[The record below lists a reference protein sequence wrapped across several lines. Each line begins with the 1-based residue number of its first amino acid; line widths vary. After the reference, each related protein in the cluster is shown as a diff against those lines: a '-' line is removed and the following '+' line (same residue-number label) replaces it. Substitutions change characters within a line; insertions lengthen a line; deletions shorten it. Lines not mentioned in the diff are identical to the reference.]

1 MADSSDV
8 RIGKRLEKARESL
21 GLTLVKVASQ
31 AGFNSYQTLASIEK
45 GSRPVKVS
53 ELARLSKIYSRDPMY
68 FIQEEEPI
76 ESTPVFAWRNKSAV
90 ADTKKME
97 ARIHYLLTSHH
108 LLEEITGETQPQKLI
123 PWDKPQGPLAFES
136 VTERAKKLVKGLTL
150 DYWPAIPLIEVLEEK
165 LNVKVLHLEMGE
177 AGSALCSYGDYGFAI
192 IVNAAEPPWRR
203 NFDLAHELF
212 HLFAINIYPLE
223 ELSQYDED
231 STRQVE
237 SFANSFAAALLMPE
251 EPLLDELRKRT
262 VNGRLAWVDLI
273 RIAMEFEV
281 STQALLWRLVNLS
294 KLKTD
299 MVTQIIDSPEFESM
313 NRQLRSKKNLP
324 AQEYSARFVWLGLKA
339 LSESKISKSKFCNIF
354 DIRKTEFPTFI
365 AGWGYT
371 EDLVNEPEVEL
382 NYT

>member
-1 MADSSDV
+1 MADSGDV

-21 GLTLVKVASQ
+21 GLTLVKVVGQ

-68 FIQEEEPI
+68 FIQEKEPI
-76 ESTPVFAWRNKSAV
+76 EGTPVFAWRNKSAV

-97 ARIHYLLTSHH
+97 ARIHYLLTNYH
-108 LLEEITGETQPQKLI
+108 LLEEITGETQPQELD
-123 PWDKPQGPLAFES
+123 PWDKPERQLTFGA
-136 VTERAKKLVKGLTL
+136 VAERAQNLVAELNMSYRPGVNLTK
-150 DYWPAIPLIEVLEEK
+150 ALEEK
-165 LNVKVLHLEMGE
+165 LNLKILHLEMGGI
-177 AGSALCSYGDYGFAI
+177 GSALCSRGDYGFAI
-192 IVNAAEPPWRR
+192 TVNASDPPWRR
-203 NFDLAHELF
+203 NFDLAHDLF
-212 HLFAINIYPLE
+212 HLYAINIYPVDKLHQPE
-223 ELSQYDED
+223 ENGKD
-231 STRQVE
+231 QVE
-237 SFANSFAAALLMPE
+237 RLADSFAAALLMPE
-251 EPLLDELRKRT
+251 EPLLDELDKRV
-262 VNGRLAWVDLI
+262 VNRRIAWVDLI

-294 KLKTD
+294 KLKAD
-299 MVTQIIDSPEFESM
+299 MVTQVINSPEFESM
-313 NRQLRSKKNLP
+313 NRQLRSEKNRP

-339 LSESKISKSKFCNIF
+339 LSESKISKSKFCQIF
-354 DIRKTEFPTFI
+354 NIRKTEFPTFI